1 MERQDTLIQL
11 LPACLHWSRDGDV
24 RVVGRRISL
33 FDILEAHRNL
43 GKSPEVIAEEY
54 ELAPELIRE
63 VLALADRHPAEV
75 DAYMADCQAAI
86 DRLLAAYQPS
96 PAALRI
102 TQLVAEQQAQASQPE
117 S

>member
-1 MERQDTLIQL
+1 MNRPDVLIQL
-11 LPACLHWSRDGDV
+11 LPASLHWSQDGDV

-33 FDILEAHRNL
+33 FDILEAHRGY
-43 GKSPEVIAEEY
+43 GKSPEIIAEEY
-54 ELAPELIRE
+54 ELTPELIRE
-63 VLALADRHPAEV
+63 VLAFAERHPAEV
-75 DAYMADCQAAI
+75 GAYMADCQAVI

-102 TQLVAEQQAQASQPE
+102 SRLVAERQAQASQPE